1 MVVFVN
7 MQVELWLEGKKGGSG
22 GEGMCM
28 QHSEQYQVWQNAF
41 VTLRRDSRD
50 AAWACPEELNIEW
63 GEEKECSGTCLL
75 AAGTC
80 LLAAHVLA
88 HLGTH
93 AFAPHAQ
100 LLCSFLQVDWGSES
114 TTTSTSDLP
123 SGDASD
129 GSEGAATDGEADGTD
144 EEQQH
149 KAKPGRRSRQQQQ
162 QGEGQQRGKR
172 RAVGQGRKATSA
184 PVPAFELPGQAGVAR
199 QSGRSRQ
206 LPARLR

>member
-1 MVVFVN
+1 MSV
-7 MQVELWLEGKKGGSG
+7 
-22 GEGMCM
+22 
-28 QHSEQYQVWQNAF
+28 H
-41 VTLRRDSRD
+41 
-50 AAWACPEELNIEW
+50 
-63 GEEKECSGTCLL
+63 
-75 AAGTC
+75 AGTC